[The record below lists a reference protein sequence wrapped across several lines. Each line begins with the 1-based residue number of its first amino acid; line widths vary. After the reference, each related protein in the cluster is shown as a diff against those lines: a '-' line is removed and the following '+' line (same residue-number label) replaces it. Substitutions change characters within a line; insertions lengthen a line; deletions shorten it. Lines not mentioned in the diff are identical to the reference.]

1 MTAPSQTPEAAGLED
16 AGHIVWWKAGGV
28 SYYPK
33 GDDFT
38 VSASCRVE
46 PLVTAASA
54 QAAIDAVQACA
65 QEEADRLASKATEA
79 QIVAASW
86 KDRATAAEARN
97 AELSMLA
104 YKWMEAHDRLQSG
117 LHYDLPNPADVPA
130 EKARADR
137 LAKALKETRNRVREW
152 PIDDHETC
160 MCGSPVASH
169 GMGDGHSPVSQG
181 DHAISMIVEAINE
194 ALQQETQP

>member
-1 MTAPSQTPEAAGLED
+1 MTAPSNANTSGLEVVAWRWKGFDGYFVVNPNQPKPFD
-16 AGHIVWWKAGGV
+16 A
-28 SYYPK
+28 
-33 GDDFT
+33 
-38 VSASCRVE
+38 E

-54 QAAIDAVQACA
+54 QARIVELEAENESHRSGGWILAEMKRR
-65 QEEADRLASKATEA
+65 QE
-79 QIVAASW
+79 
-86 KDRATAAEARN
+86 AE
-97 AELSMLA
+97 
-104 YKWMEAHDRLQSG
+104 
-117 LHYDLPNPADVPA
+117 
-130 EKARADR
+130 ARADR

>member
-1 MTAPSQTPEAAGLED
+1 MTTPSQTPEAGGLSETYRFSYESIRNGAPGLSD
-16 AGHIVWWKAGGV
+16 ATCAAIAWSINMKV
-28 SYYPK
+28 SL
-33 GDDFT
+33 
-38 VSASCRVE
+38 AAN
-46 PLVTAASA
+46 VTAASA
-54 QAAIDAVQACA
+54 QAAID
-65 QEEADRLASKATEA
+65 
-79 QIVAASW
+79 
-86 KDRATAAEARN
+86 
-97 AELSMLA
+97 
-104 YKWMEAHDRLQSG
+104 
-117 LHYDLPNPADVPA
+117 A

-194 ALQQETQP
+194 ALQQETQK

>member
-1 MTAPSQTPEAAGLED
+1 MTAPSNANTSGLET

-28 SYYPK
+28 NYYPE
-33 GDDFT
+33 GEAFT
-38 VSASCRVE
+38 VSESCRVE

-54 QAAIDAVQACA
+54 QARIAAL
-65 QEEADRLASKATEA
+65 ERRLEGTANGWKM
-79 QIVAASW
+79 AA
-86 KDRATAAEARN
+86 A
-97 AELSMLA
+97 
-104 YKWMEAHDRLQSG
+104 AHDEQ
-117 LHYDLPNPADVPA
+117 
-130 EKARADR
+130 EARADR

-194 ALQQETQP
+194 ALAALKSTAAKEGGEV

>member
-1 MTAPSQTPEAAGLED
+1 MTAPSNANTSGLGDVGLSETYRFAYESIRNGAPGLSD
-16 AGHIVWWKAGGV
+16 A
-28 SYYPK
+28 
-33 GDDFT
+33 T
-38 VSASCRVE
+38 C
-46 PLVTAASA
+46 
-54 QAAIDAVQACA
+54 AAIARSINMKVS
-65 QEEADRLASKATEA
+65 LAAN
-79 QIVAASW
+79 
-86 KDRATAAEARN
+86 DRATAAEAR
-97 AELSMLA
+97 
-104 YKWMEAHDRLQSG
+104 AH
-117 LHYDLPNPADVPA
+117 
-130 EKARADR
+130 R